1 MLRTRMK
8 ARRVVIGVVI
18 AGISLYLSYLA
29 AFNVLGAVMD
39 TSDPATA
46 LTMQPA
52 DGDALAS
59 VVDAR
64 SPTQGI
70 TLSPNE
76 LADAKR
82 SLRSDPLNRRVL
94 RLVGLTIGE
103 KGDVQRS
110 ERIMLLANDVSRRD
124 AATQLW
130 MIERLVQRGDVKGAV
145 MHYDIA
151 LRTQPEL
158 EPLLLP
164 IFAQAIHEEPIRA
177 ALRPYIR
184 DQVRWAS
191 AMLFYAILHGNLHD
205 VVRLLEPVAY
215 TEHNSALNGINLRL
229 ISALVDAGEQDLA
242 EDYALRVTPGIGR
255 RTLTDLAVSSAT
267 TDTRIG
273 NLAWKLSDNTSAAT
287 TFNDHGGFDVVVDP
301 WARGPVISRVISVKG
316 GRQYTLAFDAKPE
329 QNETDAHLTWD
340 VTCRTAGQD
349 SVITRQDLA
358 LAGPAAHHAWSIAV
372 PLRCR
377 ALRLQISAT
386 GDDERGSA
394 SVSLYRLSL
403 R

>member
-145 MHYDIA
+145 MHYDA
-151 LRTQPEL
+151 P
-158 EPLLLP
+158 
-164 IFAQAIHEEPIRA
+164 
-177 ALRPYIR
+177 PYFC
-184 DQVRWAS
+184 S
-191 AMLFYAILHGNLHD
+191 GY
-205 VVRLLEPVAY
+205 P
-215 TEHNSALNGINLRL
+215 
-229 ISALVDAGEQDLA
+229 
-242 EDYALRVTPGIGR
+242 
-255 RTLTDLAVSSAT
+255 
-267 TDTRIG
+267 
-273 NLAWKLSDNTSAAT
+273 
-287 TFNDHGGFDVVVDP
+287 
-301 WARGPVISRVISVKG
+301 
-316 GRQYTLAFDAKPE
+316 
-329 QNETDAHLTWD
+329 
-340 VTCRTAGQD
+340 
-349 SVITRQDLA
+349 
-358 LAGPAAHHAWSIAV
+358 
-372 PLRCR
+372 
-377 ALRLQISAT
+377 
-386 GDDERGSA
+386 
-394 SVSLYRLSL
+394 
-403 R
+403 